1 MLLKISVI
9 HKAIQKTILSLAK
22 IQLNKVWV
30 NKSFRSN
37 PLIIKKMTQKDSKK
51 LLRHPTNK
59 EILKWQLPQQIKQ
72 ILKGIETTVQ
82 QILKIN
88 KAVSQR
94 DSNPNLS
101 IKKVQIPNPLLHA
114 ILTTKIINLKDGSN
128 HSFNKYKKRSV
139 SQK

>member
-1 MLLKISVI
+1 M
-9 HKAIQKTILSLAK
+9 
-22 IQLNKVWV
+22 N
-30 NKSFRSN
+30 
-37 PLIIKKMTQKDSKK
+37 QKDSKK

-59 EILKWQLPQQIKQ
+59 EILKWQLPQQTKKIP
-72 ILKGIETTVQ
+72 KGIETIVQ

-101 IKKVQIPNPLLHA
+101 IKKVQIPNQLLHA

-128 HSFNKYKKRSV
+128 HSFNK
-139 SQK
+139 